1 MSCSLLRMID
11 ESQIRKRYQRVR
23 PVLDERGR
31 RHFAA
36 AEAMV
41 AGRGGVSAVARA
53 TGIVRST
60 IQRGKHEISNR
71 TPLAPG
77 RVRQPGAGGQERTKT
92 DPTLL
97 DDLTALV
104 EPETRGDPES
114 PLRWTTKSL
123 RNLARTLTEMGHKVG
138 RTLVRKLLREQGYSL
153 QANCK
158 TREGADHPDRDA
170 QFRHIN
176 EVVKAA
182 LAAGIPVI
190 SVDTKKKELVG
201 NFKNSGREW
210 RPKGEPEEVSVHDFM
225 IKEKGRATP
234 YGVYDVGANIG
245 WVSVGLSADTAS
257 FAVNAIRSWWMQIGR
272 HHYPRARRLLVSA
285 DGGGSNG
292 YRVRLWKYELQQLSD
307 ELGIEISVC
316 HLPPGTS
323 KWNKVEHRL
332 FSFISKNWRGKP
344 LVSYQTIVSLISA
357 TTTEQ
362 GLKVRCKVDHYNYE
376 RGVKVSDEELAALNL
391 TCHEFHG
398 EWNYTIRPRGR
409 RCRGRR
415 FRPKAKSP

>member
-1 MSCSLLRMID
+1 MSCSLYSMIAD
-11 ESQIRKRYQRVR
+11 SQIKERSQLVG
-23 PVLDERGR
+23 PFLDERCR
-31 RHFAA
+31 RLVAA
-36 AEAMV
+36 SEAMV
-41 AGRGGVSAVARA
+41 AGYGGVTEVHRA
-53 TGIVRST
+53 TGLARTT
-60 IQRGKHEISNR
+60 IQRGRDEIRNGV
-71 TPLAPG
+71 PLAPG

-97 DDLTALV
+97 ADLIALV

-138 RTLVRKLLREQGYSL
+138 RTLVSKLLHEQGYSL

-158 TREGADHPDRDA
+158 TREGANHPDRDA

-176 EVVKAA
+176 AEVKAA

-190 SVDTKKKELVG
+190 SVDTKKKELIG
-201 NFKNSGREW
+201 NFKNAGREW
-210 RPKGEPEEVSVHDFM
+210 RPKGEPEEVRVHDFM
-225 IKEKGRATP
+225 IKENGRATP

-272 HHYPRARRLLVSA
+272 HHYPLARRLLVSA
-285 DGGGSNG
+285 DSGGSNG

-307 ELGIEISVC
+307 ELGIQISVC

-332 FSFISKNWRGKP
+332 FSFITKNWRGKP

-362 GLKVRCKVDHYNYE
+362 GLKVRCKADHYNYE
-376 RGVKVSDEELAALNL
+376 RGVKVSDEEFAALNL
-391 TCHEFHG
+391 TCHDFHG

-409 RCRGRR
+409 RWRGRR
-415 FRPKAKSP
+415 FRPKTKSP